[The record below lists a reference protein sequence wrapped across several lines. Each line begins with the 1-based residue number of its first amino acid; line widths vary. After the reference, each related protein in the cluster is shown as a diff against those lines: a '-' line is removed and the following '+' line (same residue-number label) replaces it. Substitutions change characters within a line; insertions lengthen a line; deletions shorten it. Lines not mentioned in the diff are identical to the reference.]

1 MLVVRVLCEACDFIL
16 FDSPEGVRRNPFLRL
31 REVLDASGGDA
42 ILAIPPVI
50 TRAFCH
56 SNWARHPCFPFASEA
71 KLTDWWNPSE
81 CALCVDRLRK
91 INLVSP
97 RYGEVIE
104 A

>member
-31 REVLDASGGDA
+31 REVLDDSGGDA

-50 TRAFCH
+50 PRPFCH
-56 SNWARHPCFPFASEA
+56 SNWACHPCFPFASEA
-71 KLTDWWNPSE
+71 KLAGWWNPSE
-81 CALCVDRLRK
+81 RALCVDRLRK

-97 RYGEVIE
+97 R
-104 A
+104 